1 MKQLEIIHLRLS
13 GEPVEALSGQIH
25 DSIRAAA
32 TDARVVTLYRRKGLE
47 TDVAIHINHL
57 EGLGPDA
64 KDSLGVRLA
73 SALKAY
79 GLVEDQRCQL
89 DYGLRLGP

>member
-13 GEPVEALSGQIH
+13 GESAETLRDQIR

-32 TDARVVTLYRRKGLE
+32 TGTRVVTLYRRKGLE
-47 TDVAIHINHL
+47 TDVAIHINHP

-64 KDSLGVRLA
+64 KSCLGVRLA

-79 GLVEDQRCQL
+79 GLVEHTL
-89 DYGLRLGP
+89 WEEMT